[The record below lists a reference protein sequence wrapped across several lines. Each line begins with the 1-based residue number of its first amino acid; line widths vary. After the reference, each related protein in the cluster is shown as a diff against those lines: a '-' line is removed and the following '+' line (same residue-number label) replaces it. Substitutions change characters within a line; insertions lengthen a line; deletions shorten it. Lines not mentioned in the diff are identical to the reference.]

1 MSTPLLGLIVDAEGK
16 AASLT
21 TAIQN
26 FVGYIKGVK
35 AAVEQCEAE
44 LERQRRAAGEEVAR
58 LQREIE
64 QTRRDQ
70 RDAERE
76 LAEVRRTLEREKRE
90 IGAEKARFKASLEAF
105 EAGAR
110 P

>member
-1 MSTPLLGLIVDAEGK
+1 MSTPLLGLIVDAEAK

-26 FVGYIKGVK
+26 FVGYVKGVK
-35 AAVEQCEAE
+35 AAVEQSEAE
-44 LERQRRAAGEEVAR
+44 LERQRRAAGDEVAR
-58 LQREIE
+58 LQREIA

-70 RDAERE
+70 DAAERD
-76 LAEVRRTLEREKRE
+76 LREVRKELEKERKE
-90 IGAEKARFKASLEAF
+90 IGRAKADLRASIEAF

-110 P
+110 